1 MFLPVLGAMGKGEA
15 NAIVAFTRHMEMQGM
30 NEMDHVQ
37 AEEID
42 LTLCHIWHRHHG
54 QRAYSSAVHSI
65 SFIRD

>member
-15 NAIVAFTRHMEMQGM
+15 NAIVTFTRHMEMQGM

-42 LTLCHIWHRHHG
+42 LT
-54 QRAYSSAVHSI
+54 
-65 SFIRD
+65 